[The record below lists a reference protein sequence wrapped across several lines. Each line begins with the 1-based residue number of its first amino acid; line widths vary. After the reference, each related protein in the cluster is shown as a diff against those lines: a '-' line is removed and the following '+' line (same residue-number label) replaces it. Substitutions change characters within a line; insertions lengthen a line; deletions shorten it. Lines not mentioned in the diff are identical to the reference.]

1 MRKLLA
7 GDALR
12 KRAEQLGVAM
22 ETDQSVVVPGRGNVP
37 IIADDYELQR
47 RVLEAE
53 RHLREHRLWLVAV
66 FFRCCL
72 TCKCSCGLVS
82 CNQIS
87 CVHGESMS
95 PNTALQRD
103 RPKAA
108 LLSSPELHVRRLW

>member
-1 MRKLLA
+1 MKKLLV

-12 KRAEQLGVAM
+12 KRAEQLGVIM

-66 FFRCCL
+66 F
-72 TCKCSCGLVS
+72 SAVASLVS
-82 CNQIS
+82 A
-87 CVHGESMS
+87 V
-95 PNTALQRD
+95 
-103 RPKAA
+103 AA
-108 LLSSPELHVRRLW
+108 WLAVIK